1 MTSAV
6 SKEEYLKRYLS
17 GAQVCSC
24 CPIMISQSTPLKKD
38 DSGKKKK
45 KKKKHRDGDFKP
57 AIVVPR
63 MRIVDTDVDVGLS
76 YYNIFFYFVF
86 YFVIGDKITPFD
98 RFLVRSLRRQLCTLW
113 EMGRR
118 QLILKV
124 STFFRLISCVFNS
137 WPILLFLQLLH
148 FLLTSGKIERK
159 CHSHLRVACRRC
171 RGG

>member
-17 GAQVCSC
+17 GAQVRRCS
-24 CPIMISQSTPLKKD
+24 ITISYSQSTPLKKD

-45 KKKKHRDGDFKP
+45 KKKKNRDGDFKP

-76 YYNIFFYFVF
+76 YYYIFFYLVF
-86 YFVIGDKITPFD
+86 YFVLGYKFTPFG
-98 RFLVRSLRRQLCTLW
+98 RFLVRSPRRQLCTLW

-124 STFFRLISCVFNS
+124 SNFF
-137 WPILLFLQLLH
+137 
-148 FLLTSGKIERK
+148 
-159 CHSHLRVACRRC
+159 
-171 RGG
+171 

>member
-24 CPIMISQSTPLKKD
+24 CPIMISQSTPLKKE

-45 KKKKHRDGDFKP
+45 KKKKNRDSDFKP

-76 YYNIFFYFVF
+76 YYNIFF
-86 YFVIGDKITPFD
+86 
-98 RFLVRSLRRQLCTLW
+98 CTLFS
-113 EMGRR
+113 
-118 QLILKV
+118 ILFAKYFDV
-124 STFFRLISCVFNS
+124 NKPC
-137 WPILLFLQLLH
+137 
-148 FLLTSGKIERK
+148 K
-159 CHSHLRVACRRC
+159 
-171 RGG
+171 